1 MVEHP
6 LPQVGGDPHSRAE
19 KADAPQKAA
28 YHHKHYDPDHRQ
40 ADVLKQHLL
49 VKGDCLAV
57 YDHLPQIDAVDDQ
70 PVQLR
75 DQKLDVVHHQK
86 CHNAYKQ
93 HRRIFEVVSVDVF
106 AEDHGGYTSLIHTV
120 CGKGRR

>member
-1 MVEHP
+1 M
-6 LPQVGGDPHSRAE
+6 
-19 KADAPQKAA
+19 
-28 YHHKHYDPDHRQ
+28 
-40 ADVLKQHLL
+40 LKQHLL
-49 VKGDCLAV
+49 VKGDRLAV
-57 YDHLPQIDAVDDQ
+57 HDHLPQIDAVDDQ

-86 CHNAYKQ
+86 RHNAKKQ

-120 CGKGRR
+120 CGKGRK